1 MPAPGESKTISA
13 LSGCVREAIP
23 RERRQT
29 RYEVPPCLS
38 PLSPALNRGE
48 PRAEPRRGR
57 QRGPGEGDSSAQH
70 RGHLRSAPW
79 TVPRQHRGQLPIST
93 ADSVLPRPPPARSSG
108 AGTGWWLCR
117 TRWVRS
123 AGGSPPHTSPGRRRR
138 SRPWDGRGLDCVWA
152 GRKRCALPAAGAS
165 ELVYSDLNAGKEKWM
180 RKYSTP
186 CDFIIGTERWI
197 CVRVSRGKGSAFTLL
212 VYFFPV
218 SPLRKWKLGKLE
230 WELASVA
237 IGSVARRMERGLA
250 AVSWG
255 LIGVWYQMKR
265 KQPAPLRSPV

>member
-1 MPAPGESKTISA
+1 MCAGSNPTGKKANPTLGAPLPFAFVSRPEPWGA
-13 LSGCVREAIP
+13 QGRA
-23 RERRQT
+23 
-29 RYEVPPCLS
+29 
-38 PLSPALNRGE
+38 A
-48 PRAEPRRGR
+48 PRAAAGPRGGR
-57 QRGPGEGDSSAQH
+57 Q
-70 RGHLRSAPW
+70 LRSAPR
-79 TVPRQHRGQLPIST
+79 TSPLSTADSSPSAPRPAPRQHRGQLPVST

-108 AGTGWWLCR
+108 AGTGWRLCR

-152 GRKRCALPAAGAS
+152 GRKRRALPAAGAS

-255 LIGVWYQMKR
+255 LIGVRYQMKR